1 MSQPAFIHLRLHSE
15 YSIADGIVRLDLEVH
30 KTEADG
36 SPSLDKEG
44 KPVKIHVCPPVEA
57 ARADGMPALALTDL
71 SNVFGLVKFY
81 IAARAAGVKPIVGC
95 DVYVSNDAAR
105 DQPFRLLLLCQSHA
119 GYLRL
124 CELLTRAYLENQ
136 YRGRPEIRKQW
147 LREGNGAAVGHPAA
161 SPLRG
166 LREGNGAAVGHP
178 AAPPCVNPVQPSAGD
193 GLPDLVMRGLSGGT
207 DGLIA
212 LSGAHLGEVGVT
224 LLNGNAASAKVIAQ
238 EYAGLFPDRFYLEV
252 QRYGA
257 AREEVHLRD
266 TVKLAAELALPVVAT
281 HPVQFLTIDDF
292 KAHEARVCIA
302 EGYVLNDKRRQRQ
315 FTAQQYFKTQTE
327 MATLFA
333 DLPEALQ
340 NSVEIAKRCNL
351 NLKLGKAHLPDFPT
365 PNGETL
371 DDFLRSESGRGLHE
385 HMLKLYPD
393 EAVRAAKL
401 PEYKERLAFELE
413 TIIKMGFPGYF
424 LIVADFIRWAKSY
437 RDEKFP
443 NGVPVGPGRGS
454 GAGSL
459 VAYSLGITD
468 LDPLRYELL
477 FERFLNPERVSM
489 PDFDVDFC
497 QDGRERVIEYVRHKY
512 GVQNVSQ
519 IATFGTMASKAVIR
533 DVGRVMD
540 FPYGL
545 CDRLS
550 KLVPLEGVKP
560 VSLKKARELEPEFN
574 AVINSEEGVEELL
587 ELGERLEDLTRN
599 VGMHA
604 GGVLIAPGKLTD
616 FCPLYCAEGSDSTVS
631 QFDKDDVEAVGLVKF
646 DFLGLRTLTI
656 IDWAVRYVRA
666 LQNAKLDSES
676 VPPPQPSPDGGGSE
690 RPPLPSGEG
699 LGVGVSGGDIF
710 NIETIPLDD
719 KLTYDRIFKTGNT
732 TAVFQ
737 FESRGMKDALVKARP
752 DCLEDLIA
760 LNALYRPGPMDF
772 IPDFINRK
780 HGREK
785 VIYPHPLLEKVVG
798 NTYGIMVYQEQVM
811 QSAQVVAGY
820 SLGGA
825 DMLRRAMGKK
835 KASEMA
841 EQRAIFVAGAAKNG
855 IGAKQANEIF
865 DMMEKFAGYGF
876 NKSHAAAYSLVAYQT
891 AYLKCHHPAAFMA
904 STMTSEM
911 VNTDKVHFFYQDT
924 LQQGLKIL
932 PPDIN
937 SSVYRFTPIDEKTI
951 AYGLGALKG
960 TGEAAVENIVQARK
974 DGAFK
979 DLFDFCRRVDKRIVN
994 RRAIEALI
1002 RGGAFDRINDHRY
1015 QLLASLDAALGS
1027 AEQQARAANQNSLFG
1042 DDEGQAMPV
1051 HMADVPRW
1059 KMREQLAQE
1068 KTALGFYLSG
1078 HPYQEFAAELANFVK
1093 TKLVDI
1099 TPDIVQPAS
1108 GNNGNYGNG
1117 GGRRSNAMQL
1127 VLAGMV
1133 SGVRILQTRR
1143 GKMAVVTLDDGSAQL
1158 EMTVFNDIYEAN
1170 RPWIRDDELL
1180 VVRGKANLD
1189 DYSGNMRV
1197 TADELF
1203 DFASARAAFA
1213 KRLDIACSIDDKVR
1227 VPQLVELLKPYSGG
1241 KCPVQ
1246 INYHNLV
1253 GSAPLRLGES
1263 WQVTLPDDLLDRLRS
1278 LCGKDNV
1285 QVIYT

>member
-1 MSQPAFIHLRLHSE
+1 MHPSFVHLRLHSE
-15 YSIADGIVRLDLEVH
+15 YSIADGIVRIG
-30 KTEADG
+30 EAVG
-36 SPSLDKEG
+36 
-44 KPVKIHVCPPVEA
+44 A
-57 ARADGMPALALTDL
+57 AKADAMPALALTDL

-81 IAARAAGVKPIVGC
+81 KETRGAGIKPIVGC
-95 DVYVSNDAAR
+95 DVFITNDAVR

-147 LREGNGAAVGHPAA
+147 LPGA
-161 SPLRG
+161 
-166 LREGNGAAVGHP
+166 
-178 AAPPCVNPVQPSAGD
+178 
-193 GLPDLVMRGLSGGT
+193 T

-212 LSGAHLGEVGVT
+212 LSGAHLGEVGAT

-238 EYAGLFPDRFYLEV
+238 EYAGLFPNRFYLEV

-257 AREEVHLRD
+257 PREEAHLRA
-266 TVKLAAELALPVVAT
+266 TVKLASELALPVVAT
-281 HPVQFLTIDDF
+281 HPVQFLSIDDF

-302 EGYVLNDKRRQRQ
+302 EGYVLNDKRRVKQ
-315 FTAQQYFKTQTE
+315 FTAQQYFKTQAE
-327 MATLFA
+327 MAELFA

-351 NLKLGKAHLPDFPT
+351 TLKLGKPHLPDFPT
-365 PNGETL
+365 PNGESL
-371 DDFLRSESGRGLHE
+371 DDFLRSESQRGLE
-385 HMLKLYPD
+385 QRMRQLYPD
-393 EAVRAAKL
+393 EAVRAAKM
-401 PEYKERLAFELE
+401 PEYQARLDFEVN
-413 TIIKMGFPGYF
+413 TIINMKFPGYF
-424 LIVADFIRWAKSY
+424 LIVADFIRWAKSF

-497 QDGRERVIEYVRHKY
+497 QDGRERVIEYVRHHY
-512 GVQNVSQ
+512 GQQNVSQ
-519 IATFGTMASKAVIR
+519 IATFGTMASKGVIR
-533 DVGRVMD
+533 DVGRVLD

-550 KLVPLEGVKP
+550 KLVPVEGVKP
-560 VSLKKARELEPEFN
+560 VSLAKAREMEPEFN
-574 AVINSEEGVEELL
+574 AVIASEEGVEELM
-587 ELGERLEDLTRN
+587 ELGMRLEDLTRN

-616 FCPLYCAEGSDSTVS
+616 FCPLYCAEGSESTVS
-631 QFDKDDVEAVGLVKF
+631 QYDKDDVEAVGLVKF

-656 IDWAVRYVRA
+656 IDWAVRYI
-666 LQNAKLDSES
+666 K
-676 VPPPQPSPDGGGSE
+676 GS
-690 RPPLPSGEG
+690 GVEG
-699 LGVGVSGGDIF
+699 AQDF
-710 NIETIPLDD
+710 NIDTIPLDD
-719 KLTYDRIFKTGNT
+719 KPTYDKVFKNANT

-737 FESRGMKDALVKARP
+737 FESRGMKDTLVKAKP

-772 IPDFINRK
+772 IPDYINRK
-780 HGREK
+780 HGREQ
-785 VIYPHPLLEKVVG
+785 VIIPHPCLEKVVG
-798 NTYGIMVYQEQVM
+798 MTYGIMVYQEQVM
-811 QSAQVVAGY
+811 QAAQVVAGY
-820 SLGGA
+820 TLGGA

-835 KASEMA
+835 KAEEMA
-841 EQRAIFVAGAAKNG
+841 EQRSIFVAGASKNN
-855 IGAKQANEIF
+855 IDEKKANEIF
-865 DMMEKFAGYGF
+865 DTMEKFAGYGF

-891 AYLKCHHPAAFMA
+891 AYLKCHYPAAFMA

-911 VNTDKVHFFYQDT
+911 VNTDKVSFFYQDT
-924 LQQGLKIL
+924 LQQGVSIL
-932 PPDIN
+932 APDIN
-937 SSVYRFTPIDEKTI
+937 SSLFRFTPVDEKTI
-951 AYGLGALKG
+951 AYGLGAVKG
-960 TGEAAVENIVQARK
+960 TGEAAVENIVAARAK
-974 DGAFK
+974 GPFK

-1002 RGGAFDRINDHRY
+1002 RAGAFDGINDHRY

-1027 AEQQARAANQNSLFG
+1027 AEQHARAANQNSLFG
-1042 DDEGQAMPV
+1042 DDENLDMPV
-1051 HMADVPRW
+1051 QMAEVPRW

-1078 HPYQEFAAELANFVK
+1078 HPYQEYAAELAHFVK
-1093 TKLVDI
+1093 HKLADI
-1099 TPDIVQPAS
+1099 TPDLVAPPS
-1108 GNNGNYGNG
+1108 GNG
-1117 GGRRSNAMQL
+1117 GGYGKRNNAKTL

-1133 SGVRILQTRR
+1133 SGVRIIQTRR
-1143 GKMAVVTLDDGSAQL
+1143 GKMAVLSLDDGSAVL
-1158 EMTVFNDIYEAN
+1158 EVVVFNELYDSN

-1180 VVRGKANLD
+1180 VVSGKAELD
-1189 DYSGNMRV
+1189 AYSGGMRV
-1197 TADELF
+1197 TADELY

-1213 KRLDIACSIDDKVR
+1213 KRLDINCSMDGRIR
-1227 VPQLVELLKPYSGG
+1227 VPQLAELLKPWCGG

-1246 INYHNLV
+1246 INYSNLI
-1253 GSAPLRLGES
+1253 GSAPLLLGED
-1263 WQVTLPDDLLDRLRS
+1263 WQVTLPDELIENLRA
-1278 LCGKDNV
+1278 LCGSDNV
-1285 QVIYT
+1285 QVVYG